1 MKENKMKPRRTQRH
15 IEPSWKGNITNTGDK
30 ATVSQ
35 AKPSSCVSCPVEAA
49 PFAGKVFYL
58 DLPSNRMAQT
68 LERDIQD
75 LGGIV
80 EKFFSKEIKYLVS
93 NKMEAKYV
101 HRLRQDS
108 PVPSPES
115 GPSSPHPYSNPHQPA
130 SHGDVKSRFQG
141 QTDSVLPFSTSRGK
155 SLVKRVVKEQKRV
168 HMDKILSNALDWGVK
183 ILYVDDMIRNVQK
196 KKKLCSQ
203 FPATTVVKTVVNAQ
217 SSAKHGFQKVKGERI
232 SKPFVKVE
240 DSSRRYRPVYLSMS
254 SMPEFNL
261 KTIPPCTPFCVDQ
274 KGPPGSK
281 QQGCRGASDK
291 RANGQKKIRGKNRQG
306 FCECC
311 ELTYDNLTTHLQSE
325 RHKAFS
331 KSDEYLVVDRL
342 VSNMHCNLIH
352 IKSKMKSKPKCSV
365 SSVVISP
372 GPCGKT
378 KPKHKGDGDTT
389 ETIKEEQLINHTDEG
404 HGKYQIAHA
413 LKITSDSGPAPLH
426 HTEGNRRYCRTYSN
440 TSKHRSLGRKRP
452 CGQNWTSCYQAD
464 QDRTPQFKEETAP
477 SRGECVASN
486 QPFPPGVTPVDLWG
500 PICQTDIDRSA
511 TNTHDMN
518 TQKEASSKSL
528 NVMTK
533 QESPK
538 RQDTSLCD
546 MKRSGNV
553 KMTENSLS
561 EKETGLQ
568 PQDFSPVR
576 RIQRRVRVY
585 KRKRRKVDAQVFCQE
600 HVQLNDSADNS
611 LLRLW
616 ELFQSSDDMDVEF
629 LGFED

>member
-1 MKENKMKPRRTQRH
+1 AQRDTL
-15 IEPSWKGNITNTGDK
+15 PSDELL
-30 ATVSQ
+30 SQ

-141 QTDSVLPFSTSRGK
+141 QTDSFSTSRGK

-203 FPATTVVKTVVNAQ
+203 FPATTVVKTVV
-217 SSAKHGFQKVKGERI
+217 SYICERI

-281 QQGCRGASDK
+281 QQGCRYG

-500 PICQTDIDRSA
+500 PIY
-511 TNTHDMN
+511 
-518 TQKEASSKSL
+518 
-528 NVMTK
+528 
-533 QESPK
+533 
-538 RQDTSLCD
+538 
-546 MKRSGNV
+546 
-553 KMTENSLS
+553 
-561 EKETGLQ
+561 
-568 PQDFSPVR
+568 FSPVR